1 MALVPCP
8 GCARLVRSVETA
20 CPFCNAR
27 GVSSA
32 AIFALGLAV
41 AGCHKTP
48 ATTGGDAG
56 GLSSLGSAGP
66 VSMMGAY
73 GGPPVAPADAA
84 DPSLHGDVTLGI
96 TADAGSDVRML
107 LGARPGLRACY
118 NRGLM
123 GDPSMAGTASFRLE
137 VSATG
142 KPQATTTSNAGLSSD
157 VETCMLHKLG
167 RLELDAAPAHTIEV
181 QVVAKKQT
189 P

>member
-8 GCARLVRSVETA
+8 DCLRLVRSVETA

-27 GVSSA
+27 RVSAA

-48 ATTGGDAG
+48 ATTGSDAG
-56 GLSSLGSAGP
+56 GF
-66 VSMMGAY
+66 
-73 GGPPVAPADAA
+73 APADAA

-96 TADAGSDVRML
+96 AGDAGSDVRRVY
-107 LGARPGLRACY
+107 GARARLRACY
-118 NRGLM
+118 NRGLIR
-123 GDPSMAGTASFRLE
+123 DPSMAGTASFRRE

-142 KPQATTTSNAGLSSD
+142 TAQATTTSNAGRSPD

-167 RLELDAAPAHTIEV
+167 RLELDAAPAHTVEV
-181 QVVAKKQT
+181 EVVAKKQT